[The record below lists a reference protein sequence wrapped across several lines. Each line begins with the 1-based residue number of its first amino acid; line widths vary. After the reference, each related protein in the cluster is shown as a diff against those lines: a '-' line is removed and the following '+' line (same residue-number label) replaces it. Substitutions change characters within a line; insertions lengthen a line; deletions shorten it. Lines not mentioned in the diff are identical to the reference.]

1 MPLTGILP
9 NLWTLFAMQNHMS
22 ALFIEKKCSILL
34 EVCFGPESEIEQSLH
49 PKNLRQSRKFWL
61 NQSGNRLALVRI
73 LVTRLLYCQKPLK
86 YLLTW
91 RKRWN
96 PVIKS
101 NQLTP

>member
-1 MPLTGILP
+1 
-9 NLWTLFAMQNHMS
+9 MQNHMS
-22 ALFIEKKCSILL
+22 ALFIEKKCSIFL
-34 EVCFGPESEIEQSLH
+34 EVCFGTESDIEQSLH

-91 RKRWN
+91 RKR
-96 PVIKS
+96 
-101 NQLTP
+101 